1 MEESLCYT
9 CRALNFEQL
18 FRERRDPHT
27 ICWPVSELTVW
38 SKYCP
43 FCKLLFF
50 VVNSEDIKIPH
61 PRDHDWTI
69 EAKQVLCARYS
80 PPSRLDTLA
89 NNIAVQAR
97 SIASQLCAAIGFPV
111 GPHTP
116 VDLSYPYS
124 NSDEMIYKLRI
135 QISKDGRIIYPDE
148 QSGLPPKI
156 HCIQL
161 LTSGNETKA
170 EQQIMNFRA
179 IDPDRVDFRRIK
191 RWLHKCERSHSVC
204 RVSPERT
211 GLSIF
216 RLIDVER
223 ECLVNGSLGWRYLA
237 LSYVW
242 GSAPKLTLNLQ
253 NQEALCVP
261 GSLSTLNDDIPRTIR
276 DSFFLCKQLKERYI
290 WVDSLCIIQNSPV
303 DKYAQI
309 AHMDQIYHDALLTVV
324 GAAGDAKTG
333 LPGVTDTMRKTTQLL
348 ASFHDMKF
356 SAAPD
361 TTNNLLANSPWSF
374 RGWTLQE
381 QVLSR
386 RLLVFTDRMVFFN
399 CRDAIFREDIESK
412 AAMGDIVLMD
422 PIEKSVVR
430 AHGSLVNLVPSP
442 YQPRPEEIL
451 LALQEYA
458 ELVYDYMNRSLSNE
472 EDILNAFTG
481 VLKTFIPTLGAFR
494 FGMPLNFLG
503 ITLLWELQ
511 GKSIAE
517 RRRGIDIPSWSW
529 AAWIAGKF
537 DIHFPIGSY
546 YPIIYSLLHIFEFR
560 DTDRVSEI
568 SASLIS
574 TRISPKF
581 DLDKRIEEQ
590 CRSFQQDELQQ
601 IKIYKLTSPLY
612 QYLLFWTSVAMLHV
626 RLPLVPIEPAEDEAH
641 LYEICGNDGE
651 YIGRVFLADSWRKS
665 QPDRLEFALM
675 GVRELGHVSL
685 AVIVVERKD
694 GIARRVQSTFLKQK
708 DWIDASPKRKLILL
722 A

>member
-1 MEESLCYT
+1 MEESLCGT

-27 ICWPVSELTVW
+27 IYWRVSELTVW

-43 FCKLLFF
+43 FCKLLFSI
-50 VVNSEDIKIPH
+50 VNSKEIKIPH

-69 EAKQVLCARYS
+69 EAKQVLCARYN
-80 PPSRLDTLA
+80 PPSGLDTLA
-89 NNIAVQAR
+89 NTIAIQAR
-97 SIASQLCAAIGFPV
+97 SITSQLGAVIGFPLR
-111 GPHTP
+111 PHAP

-135 QISKDGRIIYPDE
+135 QISKDGRLIYPDE
-148 QSGLPPKI
+148 QSDLPPKI
-156 HCIQL
+156 PCIQL
-161 LTSGNETKA
+161 LASGDGTKA
-170 EQQIMNFRA
+170 EQKIMNFRA
-179 IDPDRVDFRRIK
+179 IDPDRVDFRSIK
-191 RWLHKCERSHSVC
+191 RWLHKCERSHSGC

-223 ECLVNGSLGWRYLA
+223 ECLVNGSPGWRYLA

-242 GSAPKLTLNLQ
+242 GSAPRLTLNLQ
-253 NQEALCVP
+253 NQEALYEP

-290 WVDSLCIIQNSPV
+290 WVDSLCIIQNSPI

-309 AHMDQIYHDALLTVV
+309 AHMDQIYHGALLTVV
-324 GAAGDAKTG
+324 GAAGDARTG
-333 LPGVTDTMRKTTQLL
+333 LPGIADTMRKTTQLV

-361 TTNNLLANSPWSF
+361 TTNDLLANSPWSF

-381 QVLSR
+381 QILSR
-386 RLLVFTDRMVFFN
+386 RLLVFTDQMAFLN
-399 CRDAIFREDIESK
+399 CREAIFREDIQAK
-412 AAMGDIVLMD
+412 AAMGDIVIVD
-422 PIEKSVVR
+422 PIEKSIVR
-430 AHGSLVNLVPSP
+430 SHGSLVDLTPSSN
-442 YQPRPEEIL
+442 QPRPKEIL
-451 LALQEYA
+451 SALQEYA
-458 ELVYDYMNRSLSNE
+458 ELVYDYTNRSLTNE

-517 RRRGIDIPSWSW
+517 RRKGIDIPSWSW
-529 AAWIAGKF
+529 AAWAAKKIE
-537 DIHFPIGSY
+537 IHFPI
-546 YPIIYSLLHIFEFR
+546 IYSPIHMFEFR
-560 DTDRVSEI
+560 DTDQVSKI
-568 SASLIS
+568 TTNLIP
-574 TRISPKF
+574 TRIAPEV
-581 DLDKRIEEQ
+581 DLDENIEEQ

-601 IKIYKLTSPLY
+601 IKLYKLTSPLY

-626 RLPLVPIEPAEDEAH
+626 RFPLVPFEPTKDEAH
-641 LYEICGNDGE
+641 SYEICGNDGE
-651 YIGRVFLADSWRKS
+651 FVGRVFLADSWRKS
-665 QPDRLEFALM
+665 QPERLEFALV
-675 GVRELGHVSL
+675 GVRELGHVFL
-685 AVIVVERKD
+685 MVLVLERKD

-708 DWIDASPKRKLILL
+708 DWIDANPERKLILL

>member
-1 MEESLCYT
+1 
-9 CRALNFEQL
+9 
-18 FRERRDPHT
+18 
-27 ICWPVSELTVW
+27 
-38 SKYCP
+38 
-43 FCKLLFF
+43 
-50 VVNSEDIKIPH
+50 
-61 PRDHDWTI
+61 
-69 EAKQVLCARYS
+69 
-80 PPSRLDTLA
+80 
-89 NNIAVQAR
+89 
-97 SIASQLCAAIGFPV
+97 
-111 GPHTP
+111 
-116 VDLSYPYS
+116 
-124 NSDEMIYKLRI
+124 
-135 QISKDGRIIYPDE
+135 
-148 QSGLPPKI
+148 
-156 HCIQL
+156 
-161 LTSGNETKA
+161 
-170 EQQIMNFRA
+170 
-179 IDPDRVDFRRIK
+179 
-191 RWLHKCERSHSVC
+191 
-204 RVSPERT
+204 
-211 GLSIF
+211 
-216 RLIDVER
+216 
-223 ECLVNGSLGWRYLA
+223 
-237 LSYVW
+237 
-242 GSAPKLTLNLQ
+242 
-253 NQEALCVP
+253 VP
-261 GSLSTLNDDIPRTIR
+261 GSLSTLNNDIPRTIR

-442 YQPRPEEIL
+442 YQPRPKEIL

-503 ITLLWELQ
+503 ITLLIFQVGPGLLGLQ
-511 GKSIAE
+511 ENS
-517 RRRGIDIPSWSW
+517 
-529 AAWIAGKF
+529 
-537 DIHFPIGSY
+537 
-546 YPIIYSLLHIFEFR
+546 
-560 DTDRVSEI
+560 
-568 SASLIS
+568 IS
-574 TRISPKF
+574 TFRSGLTTRSSTLYSTSSSFGTQTEFLKYQPAWSQPEYHPNSTWIKGLKNNA
-581 DLDKRIEEQ
+581 DLFNKTSYS
-590 CRSFQQDELQQ
+590 RSKYTNLRRHYTNIF
-601 IKIYKLTSPLY
+601 
-612 QYLLFWTSVAMLHV
+612 V
-626 RLPLVPIEPAEDEAH
+626 RLPLVPFEPAEDEAH